1 MVNSKELKDMRLTFK
16 RNPVKLY
23 IPSAE
28 DIPSSF
34 RELLRSLRFFT
45 CHVRFLN
52 FSDKDKRT
60 QSQMAWRMARRLSQS
75 FFRQLYH
82 FIVFFVKF
90 SFFYLV
96 SFAVSF

>member
-34 RELLRSLRFFT
+34 RELLRSLRF
-45 CHVRFLN
+45 
-52 FSDKDKRT
+52 
-60 QSQMAWRMARRLSQS
+60 
-75 FFRQLYH
+75 LY
-82 FIVFFVKF
+82 VMFV
-90 SFFYLV
+90 S
-96 SFAVSF
+96 